1 MLARDNVFQQHL
13 GASIASVV
21 INSVKENE
29 WEKKN
34 AEGID
39 KKYKSIFQTAEEQ
52 NEIIQKRT
60 FSAVNAAV
68 VAGIQAKD
76 DRLSNLSG
84 LMASRFSE
92 SELML
97 DRNERIRF
105 VMERMFKETQLS
117 DVLSNTVSMLAVRMV
132 DHFAIKD
139 KVFEVIRTPTTSRNQ
154 VSFVLNP
161 TLTKFSQLMHSNK
174 EDTKVFASVL
184 SDIINNFGKNSGQR
198 SWRDESKSVFA
209 LVLDYGGPALLRQLN
224 TVLHGPSLSTLYK
237 EVRLPYQIPNQLED
251 STFARAKIFFD
262 KMKCH
267 GPFQIAIDATPVLPS
282 LRIRGNEIYGY
293 ATGDK
298 VIVRNANDIISV
310 LKSERYVKARQV
322 TAFMLAPL
330 KVSGPFFILALK
342 PVMKGETS
350 FTVKDWY
357 NTAQR
362 LAAENGLHI
371 VGLGADGD
379 SKVRKFYLD
388 TFSKDYIPSGQQ
400 LTLSYPTFNFAA
412 TLNMYDNEA
421 IPSIMFPDWRHLF
434 KKWRNQLLNMR
445 KLLLLGKHV
454 VQIEHLI
461 QIYEPYKLDSGLWKS
476 DVYVRDKQNVDAAIR
491 ILKPCVCATL
501 RKWNDELTI
510 GTQVYLTAGHA
521 LYQAFTVE
529 SLTPRERARLAWKPI
544 TFLRLWKKYLE
555 IKNYDRATHFI
566 SMQTFT
572 DTVLA
577 GHSIILFMLI
587 NAKYYPDVAFPIKYL
602 GSDVCEVLFAE
613 LRGFCKGKN
622 NFSFLEMLD
631 IAARVQKLQEIR
643 SKFKSQQRMEQD
655 TSEREQWPCNLESEL
670 ITGMKNAEREIL
682 KTIQLLGMSNELIRS
697 NVLFQNDH
705 TGELTIVNL
714 DSEAYIAQD
723 CFPDELNVLHAED
736 LADLDNGVLLDALD
750 NGQISVAHN
759 LAEIVAESA
768 QASNIEN
775 DRSALEEGDPRLC
788 QYWNADGKCHYMDS
802 DFTEP
807 VNNKW
812 VGCEFPDCGK

>member
-1 MLARDNVFQQHL
+1 MFSYLIEKQKISRFFTTQTSKGQTVHSSATPGFSSKGTQNERNAPLSSFRASSSSASSLPSPLPTLGTQDHIEKAVLARDNVFQQHL

-76 DRLSNLSG
+76 DRLSNLSS

-251 STFARAKIFFD
+251 ST
-262 KMKCH
+262 
-267 GPFQIAIDATPVLPS
+267 
-282 LRIRGNEIYGY
+282 GNEIYRY

-362 LAAENGLHI
+362 LAAENGLNI

-379 SKVRKFYLD
+379 S
-388 TFSKDYIPSGQQ
+388 
-400 LTLSYPTFNFAA
+400 
-412 TLNMYDNEA
+412 
-421 IPSIMFPDWRHLF
+421 
-434 KKWRNQLLNMR
+434 
-445 KLLLLGKHV
+445 
-454 VQIEHLI
+454 
-461 QIYEPYKLDSGLWKS
+461 
-476 DVYVRDKQNVDAAIR
+476 
-491 ILKPCVCATL
+491 
-501 RKWNDELTI
+501 KWNDELTI